1 VEESVDMSSLWN
13 STMYADV
20 DLKEC
25 ARSDSSSFSSEDVVD
40 VRVKV
45 VLVVW
50 IEVSSDVDG

>member
-1 VEESVDMSSLWN
+1 
-13 STMYADV
+13 MYADV

>member
-1 VEESVDMSSLWN
+1 
-13 STMYADV
+13 MYADV

-25 ARSDSSSFSSEDVVD
+25 VRSDNSSFSSEDVVD

>member
-1 VEESVDMSSLWN
+1 MEESVDMSPLWN

-25 ARSDSSSFSSEDVVD
+25 VRSDNSSFSSEDVVD